1 MAGPSYTHAQLE
13 ELWILAGGGNA
24 YADTAA
30 AIAEAESGGCQYAKA
45 GPTDD
50 RPVKVCTYR
59 ATTKENSY
67 GLWQINRNAHPQYS
81 AASLYVALGN
91 AHAAVA
97 VSSGGTNFGPW
108 STYMNGAYKAHL
120 QSGGTPTAQP
130 GTVTTPDVPI
140 RPVVAM
146 HGWHDLTLAL
156 AHSVPQSL
164 HHSQQLRASALRAL
178 GQARTIGRN
187 G

>member
-13 ELWILAGGGNA
+13 ELWILSGGDRS

-50 RPVKVCTYR
+50 RPVKACTYR
-59 ATTKENSY
+59 YTTKENSY

-81 AASLYVALGN
+81 AASLYTELGN
-91 AHAAVA
+91 ANAAVE
-97 VSSGGTNFGPW
+97 VSNGGTNFQPW
-108 STYMNGAYKAHL
+108 STYVNGAYRNYL
-120 QSGGTPTAQP
+120 QSAGTPGPQP
-130 GTVTTPDVPI
+130 GTVSTPTTGV
-140 RPVVAM
+140 RPAE
-146 HGWHDLTLAL
+146 
-156 AHSVPQSL
+156 
-164 HHSQQLRASALRAL
+164 AL
-178 GQARTIGRN
+178 GGYADLRNSLSKHLPIQLERSRRQGAATLRLLGRSHRVK